1 VKTIIAA
8 NWKMNKTV
16 GESVLFVEQLSDK
29 FAKMDD
35 KDIIIAP
42 PFTAL
47 HPVAGVL
54 KGSALHLSAQN
65 MHWDEK
71 GAYTGE
77 ISAGMLIDVGCE
89 YVIIG
94 HSERRNLFA
103 ERDEYINRK
112 MKTACKMN
120 LKPIF
125 CIGETLDERKSER
138 TFEILQRQIKEG
150 LNNILSDDIEQ
161 IVFAYE
167 PVWAIGTGKT
177 ATTQQAEE
185 VHHYIRKVIIDLF
198 GRNAGAN
205 IRIIYGGSVNQK
217 NIDSLMNQ
225 PNINGALVGG
235 ASLDFESFAKII
247 NFKKSK

>member
-1 VKTIIAA
+1 MKPIIAA

-16 GESVLFVEQLSDK
+16 DESVFFAERLSSE
-29 FAKMDD
+29 FAKTEDT
-35 KDIIIAP
+35 DIIIAP

-47 HPVAGVL
+47 HAIAEAL
-54 KGSALHLSAQN
+54 KGSAIHLSAQN

-94 HSERRNLFA
+94 HSERRNLFG
-103 ERDEYINRK
+103 ERNEYINRK
-112 MKTACKMN
+112 MKTACKLD

-138 TFEILQRQIKEG
+138 TFEILEKQIKEG
-150 LNNILSDDIEQ
+150 LNNILSDDIRR

-177 ATTQQAEE
+177 ATTKQAEE

-198 GRNAGAN
+198 GKNAGAD

-247 NFKKSK
+247 NF

>member
-1 VKTIIAA
+1 MKPIIAA

-16 GESVLFVEQLSDK
+16 DESVFFAERLSSE
-29 FAKMDD
+29 FAKTNNT
-35 KDIIIAP
+35 DIIISP

-47 HPVAGVL
+47 HAVAWAL
-54 KGSALHLSAQN
+54 KGSTIHLSAQN

-94 HSERRNLFA
+94 HSERRNLFG
-103 ERDEYINRK
+103 ERNEYINRK
-112 MKTACKMN
+112 MKTACKLN

-138 TFEILQRQIKEG
+138 TFEILQKQIKEG
-150 LNNILSDDIEQ
+150 LNNILSDDIKR

-198 GRNAGAN
+198 GKNAGAN

-235 ASLDFESFAKII
+235 ASLDFESFASII
-247 NFKKSK
+247 KF